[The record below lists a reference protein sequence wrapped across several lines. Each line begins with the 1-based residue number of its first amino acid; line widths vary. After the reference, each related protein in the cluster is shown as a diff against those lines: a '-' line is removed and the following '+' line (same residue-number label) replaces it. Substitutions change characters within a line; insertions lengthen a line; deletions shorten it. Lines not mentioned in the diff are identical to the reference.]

1 MKAAARSE
9 FLGQAVGL
17 LGEGAVKTAPS
28 DLEPYCTDWRKR
40 FFGKAAAILFPSEPE
55 SLAKIVRLANQYQ
68 IALVPQGGNTAYRAG
83 RPQTPQASKLLCRY

>member
-40 FFGKAAAILFPSEPE
+40 FFGKAPPDRPVLPPCGTKAI
-55 SLAKIVRLANQYQ
+55 
-68 IALVPQGGNTAYRAG
+68 
-83 RPQTPQASKLLCRY
+83 